1 MYSKNKA
8 TTVRK
13 GGVSQFQF
21 NPTRALT
28 PGMSRVFYEHRV
40 AFHDS
45 AEEGV
50 DDESFNSGT
59 ETALLL
65 LVMAMESAMAL

>member
-1 MYSKNKA
+1 
-8 TTVRK
+8 
-13 GGVSQFQF
+13 
-21 NPTRALT
+21 
-28 PGMSRVFYEHRV
+28 MSRVFYEHRV

-59 ETALLL
+59 KTALLL